1 MKLDKFWISAVA
13 VLVLGFVFTK
23 MADNEFYFFTTYVIL
38 QGVIIAVAWNILGGF
53 TGYVN
58 FGSAGFFAVGV
69 YTSVSLH
76 KAFDLPLSVTII
88 AAGVICGL
96 LGLAAG
102 LLTLRLKGVY
112 FAIATL
118 ATALVFET
126 VVNNWKFV
134 GGAAGA
140 YILQPKE
147 SFIFD
152 NYIELLFML
161 MLFLAVVAT
170 AVSRYVS
177 SSRLGQGLAAIRDD
191 ETAAECMGVPTLKL
205 KLISTTTM
213 GVLMGVAG
221 APYPFF
227 VTFVEPIS
235 AFSLLIAVNAIAMP
249 MIGGTAFWYGPVIG
263 ALLLGVVQETATVTI
278 SSELNLLIVGLL
290 LVLFITLAPKGI
302 VGLVRDYRKKKKGAP
317 DG

>member
-1 MKLDKFWISAVA
+1 MKLDKFWISVA
-13 VLVLGFVFTK
+13 VLLVLGFVFTK
-23 MADNEFYFFTTYVIL
+23 FSDNEFYFFAIYTIL
-38 QGVIIAVAWNILGGF
+38 QGVIMAVAWNILGGF

-76 KAFDLPLSVTII
+76 KAFDLPLPVTII

-102 LLTLRLKGVY
+102 YLTLRLKGVY

-126 VVNNWKFV
+126 VVNNWKYV
-134 GGAAGA
+134 GGAAGTFV
-140 YILQPKE
+140 LPPKD

-152 NYIELLFML
+152 NFIEFLFML
-161 MLFLAVVAT
+161 MLFLAIVAT

-177 SSRLGQGLAAIRDD
+177 SSRLGLGLAAIRDD
-191 ETAAECMGVPTLKL
+191 EAAAECMGVPTLRL

-213 GVLMGVAG
+213 GALMGVAG

-227 VTFVEPIS
+227 VSFVEPVS

-249 MIGGTAFWYGPVIG
+249 MIGGTAVWYGPVLG
-263 ALLLGVVQETATVTI
+263 ALILGFVLETATVTI
-278 SSELNLLIVGLL
+278 SSELNLLIVGVL
-290 LVLFITLAPKGI
+290 LVVFITLAPKGI
-302 VGLVRDYRKKKKGAP
+302 VGLVEDYKKKKAAA

>member
-1 MKLDKFWISAVA
+1 MKLDKFWISIAVI
-13 VLVLGFVFTK
+13 LVLGFVFTK
-23 MADNEFYFFTTYVIL
+23 LADNEFYFFAIYVIL
-38 QGVIIAVAWNILGGF
+38 QGVIMAVAWNILGGF

-69 YTSVSLH
+69 YTSVSLN
-76 KAFDLPLSVTII
+76 KAFGLPLPVVLV

-102 LLTLRLKGVY
+102 YLTLRLKGVY

-134 GGAAGA
+134 GGAAGTFV
-140 YILQPKE
+140 LPPKD
-147 SFIFD
+147 SYMFD
-152 NYIELLFML
+152 NFIELLFML
-161 MLFLAVVAT
+161 MLFLAIVAT

-227 VTFVEPIS
+227 VTFVEPVS

-249 MIGGTAFWYGPVIG
+249 MIGGTAVWFGPVIG

-302 VGLVRDYRKKKKGAP
+302 VGLVEDYKKRKGVP